1 LLLKSIF
8 LNNLFLNISFVFITA
23 VFQGYTQGTVKSRGI
38 DNGRKYAFVAYP
50 DANIV
55 LSGDEFL
62 LYQLIMDYRKANGKP
77 VIPLSK
83 ALTFVA
89 QTHAGD
95 LTKNYRLNEKCD
107 FHSWSKK
114 GSWTPCCYTK
124 DHANAECSWNKPGEL
139 TTYAGSGFEVA
150 YFDYRP
156 AIPSVVLEKWK
167 KNPTNNEMLLTSG
180 NWEKVTWN
188 AVGIGMFGNY
198 ATVWFGK
205 LADKDGEPG
214 IP

>member
-1 LLLKSIF
+1 LNNIF
-8 LNNLFLNISFVFITA
+8 LYISFIFISS
-23 VFQGYTQGTVKSRGI
+23 VFQAFTQENVKSRGI
-38 DNGRKYAFVAYP
+38 TNGEKYKFVTYP
-50 DANIV
+50 KANV
-55 LSGDEFL
+55 TLSGDEFT
-62 LYQLIMDYRKANGKP
+62 LYNLIMEYRKANNKP

-83 ALTFVA
+83 ALTYVA

-95 LTKNYRLNEKCD
+95 LTNNYRLNEKCNL
-107 FHSWSKK
+107 HSWSKK
-114 GSWTPCCYTK
+114 GNWSPCCYTK
-124 DHANAECSWNKPGEL
+124 DHANAECSWNKPAEL

-156 AIPSVVLEKWK
+156 AIPAKVLEKWK
-167 KNPTNNEMLLTSG
+167 KNPTNNEIILTSG

-205 LADKDGEPG
+205 LPDNDSEPG
-214 IP
+214 IPIKNR